1 MLIISPLYGEDG
13 GRIPPLG
20 SKGYMY
26 DLDHP
31 PKAKLDKV
39 KKLKMRKPKKTKVWT
54 NSDIEQTYTKNQ

>member
-1 MLIISPLYGEDG
+1 MYGEDG
-13 GRIPPLG
+13 GWIPPHG

-26 DLDHP
+26 DLDNP

-39 KKLKMRKPKKTKVWT
+39 KKLKRKQPKTNKKVWT